1 MPSRNPLPASLA
13 MELLTRLAL
22 CREQLRRA
30 AERLR
35 ESRDDDDAS
44 CIARETIDFLAQWL
58 KTFQI
63 VADRPTH

>member
-1 MPSRNPLPASLA
+1 LSFNA
-13 MELLTRLAL
+13 RLAK

-44 CIARETIDFLAQWL
+44 FTSCIARETIDFLAQRL

-63 VADRPTH
+63 AADRPTH